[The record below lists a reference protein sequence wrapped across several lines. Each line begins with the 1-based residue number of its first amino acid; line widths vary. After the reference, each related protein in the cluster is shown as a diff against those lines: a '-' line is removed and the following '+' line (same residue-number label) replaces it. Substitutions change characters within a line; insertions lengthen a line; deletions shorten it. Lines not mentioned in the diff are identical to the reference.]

1 MLLIMQFNQKIL
13 NWYKTFGRKD
23 LPWQQNP
30 TSYRVWV
37 SEIMLQQTQVA
48 TVIPYFLKFMQRFP
62 DIKSL
67 AQASLDEVLQLWSG
81 LGYYARAKNLHKSAE
96 IIQQKYRGQF
106 PIDFEEVVALPGIG
120 RSTAGAILALSTGQR
135 FPILDGNVKRVLCR
149 HFAIAGSIQDT
160 KVIEKLWDLSE
171 KHTPKNGVGSSV
183 AVSNYTQAIMDLG
196 ATLCTR
202 AKPRC
207 EICPLRS
214 TCVAKK
220 LNKVLKFPEKSK
232 LKAKKPVRSTVM
244 MLIVQP
250 IVQPLVKTIKQP
262 VKQSPKQ
269 SQEKW
274 ILLEKRPLKGIW
286 GGLWSLPECS
296 VENKQIKE
304 KFKTNSVRK
313 SLKND
318 NFFQSIIEWPS
329 FRHTFTHFHLDITPV
344 VYYLTPFKDLKNK
357 KISSVSNK
365 FPKHLTDLLSTSS
378 QYQWHNLQTIDQLGL
393 PAPVNQLLQQLL
405 RVQQQQIQKVYSL

>member
-13 NWYKTFGRKD
+13 KWFENFGRKD

-30 TSYRVWV
+30 TPYRVWV

-171 KHTPKNGVGSSV
+171 KHTPKNGVGSGV
-183 AVSNYTQAIMDLG
+183 DISNYTQAIMDLG

-207 EICPLRS
+207 EICPVRS

-232 LKAKKPVRSTVM
+232 LKAKKPVRKTHM
-244 MLIVQP
+244 MLIVQSE
-250 IVQPLVKTIKQP
+250 QKLV
-262 VKQSPKQ
+262 
-269 SQEKW
+269 
-274 ILLEKRPLKGIW
+274 LLEKRPLKGIW

-296 VENKQIKE
+296 LENKKIKE

-405 RVQQQQIQKVYSL
+405 RVQQQQKQKVYSL